1 MIGLWILGILL
12 LLLIFLLLLRLG
24 VEVSFGAQLCVKV
37 RIGPGRIQI
46 LPRKGK
52 RKDTKKEEDA
62 AREAGTTRELDLA
75 LADIRPELPKLLR
88 ALKRALGKTR
98 QRLLIKP
105 MALSITIGG
114 KDPATVGE
122 TYGWCNA
129 LVWQIMPQLEELVR
143 MPDPY
148 VHLDCDFTGGPTR
161 AEGQLGLSLRVWD
174 MLLIGTVLTMPV
186 LDCLK
191 RAKKRKAERLA
202 REEKR
207 EQATKETSGD
217 AAATRKD
224 VTDGSESEK

>member
-1 MIGLWILGILL
+1 
-12 LLLIFLLLLRLG
+12 
-24 VEVSFGAQLCVKV
+24 
-37 RIGPGRIQI
+37 
-46 LPRKGK
+46 
-52 RKDTKKEEDA
+52 
-62 AREAGTTRELDLA
+62 
-75 LADIRPELPKLLR
+75 
-88 ALKRALGKTR
+88 
-98 QRLLIKP
+98 
-105 MALSITIGG
+105 
-114 KDPATVGE
+114 
-122 TYGWCNA
+122 
-129 LVWQIMPQLEELVR
+129 